1 MNDRIRAVAL
11 GNDPADILFKN
22 GRVVDVLTETIYEAD
37 VAVAD
42 GVIAGVGSYEKA
54 YEVVDLKGAYL
65 APGLINAHC
74 HVESSMATPEHYCAE
89 ELRWGVTTLI
99 TDPHEIANVAGATG
113 IKYMLQ
119 AGGQMPLN
127 YYVNLPSCVPAT
139 RFEHSGCVMDARDM
153 LKLVNEPGVL
163 GMGEMM
169 NVPGV
174 IYNSAEVQKKLDIFL
189 SLGRVLDGHAP
200 CVSGKEL
207 AAYVASGIDTDHE
220 SISWDEAREKLRS
233 GLAVLVREGSASRNL
248 EAIIKGVLADGVDV
262 SSLAFCT
269 DDKHLADIRS
279 EGTIRHCVQLAIA
292 LGMEPVRA
300 LRLASINAA
309 RIYGLKRLGAIAPGW
324 QADLVVF
331 DNLESLVPQAVYYKG
346 RDAWK
351 EAAKVQPVQPE
362 TTLQGSVRPAA
373 FSEETF
379 SPERFAA
386 DEEYAVIE
394 MLPGEIFTERSSIK
408 GAEVKEELAKG
419 ELYLIAVLE
428 RHHATGNVWLGLLR
442 GYGLQKGAAAT
453 TVAHDSH
460 NLIVI
465 GTNAQDMALAAQE
478 LVRVQGGYTLVHEG
492 RVVGTVPLNI
502 CGLMSS
508 APAEELIASLEQIS
522 AQARAQGVH
531 EGIDPFISLS
541 FMALPVIPK
550 LRITDMGMFDV
561 DKFTFVEHEGQYICI
576 N

>member
-200 CVSGKEL
+200 CVSGREL
-207 AAYVASGIDTDHE
+207 AAYAASGIDTDHE
-220 SISWDEAREKLRS
+220 SISWDEAKEKLRS

-386 DEEYAVIE
+386 DKEYAVIE

-428 RHHATGNVWLGLLR
+428 RHHATGNVGLGLLR

-492 RVVGTVPLNI
+492 SVVGTVPLNI

-508 APAEELIASLEQIS
+508 APAEQLIASLEQIS

>member
-200 CVSGKEL
+200 CVSGREL
-207 AAYVASGIDTDHE
+207 AAYAASGIDTDHE
-220 SISWDEAREKLRS
+220 SISWDEAKEKLRS

-269 DDKHLADIRS
+269 DDKHLADIRH

-331 DNLESLVPQAVYYKG
+331 DNLESLTPQAVYYKG
-346 RDAWK
+346 RDAWR
-351 EAAKVQPVQPE
+351 EAARVQPVLPE
-362 TTLQGSVRPAA
+362 AALQGSVRPAA

-386 DEEYAVIE
+386 DKEYAVIE

-408 GAEVKEELAKG
+408 GAEVKEGLAKG

-428 RHHATGNVWLGLLR
+428 RHHATGNVGLGLLR

-492 RVVGTVPLNI
+492 SVVGTVPLNI

-508 APAEELIASLEQIS
+508 APAEQLIASLEQIS

-531 EGIDPFISLS
+531 DGIDPFISLS